1 MEPNILNSDQLRVQ
15 LHNIL
20 LQIRWEAVRLGT
32 IGKIGLGL
40 LIMAVVLLIAAVF
53 PQNTTLQTL
62 KSRAETLQTQPLST
76 SQKTS
81 RPTQKIGNDQALQ
94 IFYEFFPQID
104 SSPFWIRELAR
115 IAKKQRVEIN
125 SSDYRLVLEKGAR
138 LARYE
143 MILPVRGRYPQIR
156 AFIADALQAVPAM
169 AITGM
174 VIKRENVKTEQL
186 DVRLEINLYLDE

>member
-15 LHNIL
+15 LRSIL

-40 LIMAVVLLIAAVF
+40 LIMAIVLLIAAVF
-53 PQNTTLQTL
+53 PQDTTLQTL
-62 KSRAETLQTQPLST
+62 KTQAETLQTQPLST

-81 RPTQKIGNDQALQ
+81 RPTQKIGDDQALQ

>member
-15 LHNIL
+15 LRNIL
-20 LQIRWEAVRLGT
+20 LQIRWEAVSLGT

-40 LIMAVVLLIAAVF
+40 LIMAIVLLIAAVL
-53 PQNTTLQTL
+53 PQDTTLQTL
-62 KSRAETLQTQPLST
+62 KERAETLQTQPLST
-76 SQKTS
+76 SQKAS
-81 RPTQKIGNDQALQ
+81 RPTQKIGDDQALQ

-174 VIKRENVKTEQL
+174 VIKRENVNTEQL

>member
-1 MEPNILNSDQLRVQ
+1 MEPNILNSDQLRIQ
-15 LHNIL
+15 LRSIL
-20 LQIRWEAVRLGT
+20 LQIRWEALRLGT

-40 LIMAVVLLIAAVF
+40 LIMAIVLLIAAVF
-53 PQNTTLQTL
+53 PQDTTLQTL
-62 KSRAETLQTQPLST
+62 KTQAETLQTQPLST

-81 RPTQKIGNDQALQ
+81 RPTQKIGDDQALQ

>member
-15 LHNIL
+15 LRSIL

-53 PQNTTLQTL
+53 PQDTTLQTL
-62 KSRAETLQTQPLST
+62 KTQAETLQTQPLST

-81 RPTQKIGNDQALQ
+81 RPTQKIGDDQALQ

>member
-15 LHNIL
+15 LRSIL

-40 LIMAVVLLIAAVF
+40 LIMAIVLLIAAVF
-53 PQNTTLQTL
+53 PQDTTLQTL
-62 KSRAETLQTQPLST
+62 KTQAETLQTQPLST

-81 RPTQKIGNDQALQ
+81 RPTQKIGDDQALQ

-125 SSDYRLVLEKGAR
+125 SSDYRLIQEKGAR
-138 LARYE
+138 LTRYE
-143 MILPVRGRYPQIR
+143 MILPIRGRYPQIR

-174 VIKRENVKTEQL
+174 VIKRENVNTEQL

>member
-15 LHNIL
+15 LRNIL

-32 IGKIGLGL
+32 IGKTGLGL
-40 LIMAVVLLIAAVF
+40 LIMAIVLLIAAVL
-53 PQNTTLQTL
+53 PQDTTLQTL
-62 KSRAETLQTQPLST
+62 KERAETLQTQPLST
-76 SQKTS
+76 SQKAS
-81 RPTQKIGNDQALQ
+81 RPTQKIGDDQALQ

-125 SSDYRLVLEKGAR
+125 SSDYRLIQEKNAR

>member
-1 MEPNILNSDQLRVQ
+1 MEPSYLISNRLLGQLRNILPQL
-15 LHNIL
+15 
-20 LQIRWEAVRLGT
+20 RWEAARLGT

-40 LIMAVVLLIAAVF
+40 LAMAIVLLIAAVL
-53 PQNTTLQTL
+53 PQETTLQTL
-62 KSRAETLQTQPLST
+62 KTHAETLQTHPLSP
-76 SQKTS
+76 SQKAS
-81 RPTQKIGNDQALQ
+81 RPTQKIGDDQALQ

-125 SSDYRLVLEKGAR
+125 SSDYRLVQEKGAR

-156 AFIADALQAVPAM
+156 AFIADALQTVPAM
-169 AITGM
+169 AINGM

-186 DVRLEINLYLDE
+186 DVRLEIDLYLDE

>member
-15 LHNIL
+15 LRNIL

-40 LIMAVVLLIAAVF
+40 LIMAIVLLIAAIL
-53 PQNTTLQTL
+53 PQDTTLQTL
-62 KSRAETLQTQPLST
+62 KTRAETLQTQPLST

-81 RPTQKIGNDQALQ
+81 RPTQKIGDDQALQ

>member
-1 MEPNILNSDQLRVQ
+1 MEPSNLISNQLQVQLRSILPQ
-15 LHNIL
+15 LS
-20 LQIRWEAVRLGT
+20 WEASRLGT

-40 LIMAVVLLIAAVF
+40 LVVAIVLLITLVL
-53 PQNTTLQTL
+53 PQETTLQTL
-62 KSRAETLQTQPLST
+62 KAHVETLQSQPLSP
-76 SQKTS
+76 SQKAS
-81 RPTQKIGNDQALQ
+81 RPTQKIGDNQALQ

-104 SSPFWIRELAR
+104 SSPFWIRELAQ

-125 SSDYRLVLEKGAR
+125 SSDYRLVQEKGSR

-174 VIKRENVKTEQL
+174 AIKRENIKTEQL

>member
-15 LHNIL
+15 LRNIL

-40 LIMAVVLLIAAVF
+40 LIMAIVLLIAAVF
-53 PQNTTLQTL
+53 PQDTTLQTL
-62 KSRAETLQTQPLST
+62 KTQAETLQTQPLST

-186 DVRLEINLYLDE
+186 DVRLAINLYLDE

>member
-15 LHNIL
+15 LRSIL

-40 LIMAVVLLIAAVF
+40 LIMAVVLLIAAIL
-53 PQNTTLQTL
+53 PQDTTLQTL
-62 KSRAETLQTQPLST
+62 KTRAETLQTQPLST

-81 RPTQKIGNDQALQ
+81 RPTQKIGDDQALQ

>member
-1 MEPNILNSDQLRVQ
+1 MEPNILNRDQLRVQ

-53 PQNTTLQTL
+53 PQDTTLQTL
-62 KSRAETLQTQPLST
+62 KTRAETLQTQPLST

-81 RPTQKIGNDQALQ
+81 RPTQKIGDDQALQ

-115 IAKKQRVEIN
+115 IAKKHRVEIN

>member
-20 LQIRWEAVRLGT
+20 LQIRWETVRLGT

-40 LIMAVVLLIAAVF
+40 LIMAIVLLIAAVL
-53 PQNTTLQTL
+53 PQDSTLQALKARVETL
-62 KSRAETLQTQPLST
+62 KTQPLST
-76 SQKTS
+76 SQKAS
-81 RPTQKIGNDQALQ
+81 RPTQKIGDDQALQ

-125 SSDYRLVLEKGAR
+125 SSDYRLVQEKGAR

-156 AFIADALQAVPAM
+156 AFIADALRAVPAM

-174 VIKRENVKTEQL
+174 VIKRENVNTEQL

>member
-15 LHNIL
+15 LHNLL

-53 PQNTTLQTL
+53 PQDTTLQTL